1 MVLILLVTRKCWS
14 LFGISTQYQSERL
27 SKMQISFLMDGI
39 RNMDQLYTYAPEN
52 YLGFE
57 DGRVEHYHGDDY
69 CKSAITDVLKAL
81 MPSDWTGQKYLGP
94 RDRIANETFILS
106 STAGSEYNIS
116 FAVNTY
122 NGEAARLEI
131 TITAPETEGY
141 DHRLEKLKIALKNR
155 LLPDWRQCT
164 WLVDEQAAT
173 LCKSAYE
180 KTFAIENNLR
190 AFASKVLIHFLGI
203 DWIKKAGLEKEAESV
218 GTLKEKFI
226 QRVSDFDNI
235 NTDFLSMTLETLVGI
250 MFKGVTYRDDVI
262 LSRQDYAKVQAM
274 GARQKATGSNIAKY
288 IKNLRTVDKRIWD
301 DLFVPYID
309 DPSAFKTAV
318 HNFVEDRNHVAHSKV
333 LSWSSYQVILQDFE
347 KMDSLI
353 LSANVKFD
361 HEETAD
367 EVIQTWQVEQEN
379 DGYEQEYYRNRL
391 ADETG
396 MDILDEGEIKNW
408 FDEILH
414 ELFNLIYQ
422 QYHLDVCYEISDLTT
437 PSEDEIM
444 FTIFCP
450 AVEDGSARID
460 IVAEY
465 SIDDDLGED
474 SVCYIVAKD
483 GAGREIG
490 KAEVR
495 FHNGNGREG
504 EEGIMEATDN
514 SEYDT
519 SELDDFQDNLLV
531 AIESLNPYPEKLN
544 ALSYENKGAVQF
556 VADFPCEQCGK
567 FGVSIDETFMTMGR
581 CCYCGYENELTEC
594 ERCGEMVNADDLENG
609 LCPSCVAFINKQ

>member
-1 MVLILLVTRKCWS
+1 MR
-14 LFGISTQYQSERL
+14 
-27 SKMQISFLMDGI
+27 ISFSMDGI
-39 RNMDQLYTYAPEN
+39 RSMDQLYTYTTEHHP
-52 YLGFE
+52 GFGE
-57 DGRVEHYHGDDY
+57 GHVEHYYGDNY
-69 CKSAITDVLKAL
+69 CENVITDVLNAL
-81 MPSDWTGQKYLGP
+81 TPSDWAGQKYLGS
-94 RDRIANETFILS
+94 RNRIANETFMLS

-122 NGEAARLEI
+122 NREAARLEI

-155 LLPDWRQCT
+155 LLPDWHQCT
-164 WLVDEQAAT
+164 WLVDEQAAA
-173 LCKSAYE
+173 LCKNAYE
-180 KTFAIENNLR
+180 KTFVIENNLR
-190 AFASKVLIHFLGI
+190 AFASKVLIHFLGV

-218 GTLKEKFI
+218 DTLKEKFI

-235 NTDFLSMTLETLVGI
+235 NTDFLSMTLETLVGV
-250 MFKGVTYRDDVI
+250 MFKGVTYMDDVI
-262 LSRQDYAKVQAM
+262 LSRQDYTKVQVM
-274 GARQKATGSNIAKY
+274 GARQKTTGNNIAEY

-318 HNFVEDRNHVAHSKV
+318 HNFIEDRNHVAHSKV
-333 LSWSSYQVILQDFE
+333 LSWSAYQVILQDFE

-353 LSANVKFD
+353 LSADVKFE

-379 DGYEQEYYRNRL
+379 DEYEQEYYRDRL

-396 MDILDEGEIKNW
+396 MDILNENEIKNW
-408 FDEILH
+408 FEEVLH
-414 ELFNLIYQ
+414 ELFDLVYQ
-422 QYHLDVCYEISDLTT
+422 QYHLDVCYDISDLTT
-437 PSEDEIM
+437 PNEDEVA
-444 FTIFCP
+444 FTISCP
-450 AVEDGSARID
+450 AVEDGSAKID
-460 IVAEY
+460 IVVEY
-465 SIDDDLGED
+465 SIDDGLGED
-474 SVCYIVAKD
+474 SVCYIIAKD

-495 FHNGNGREG
+495 FHNGNGCES

-519 SELDDFQDNLLV
+519 SELDGFQDDLLA
-531 AIESLNPYPEKLN
+531 AIESLNPYPEKLD

-567 FGVSIDETFMTMGR
+567 FGISIDETFLTIGR
-581 CCYCGYENELTEC
+581 CCYCGYENELAKC
-594 ERCGEMVNADDLENG
+594 ERCGEMLNVDILEHG
-609 LCPSCVAFINKQ
+609 LCPSCAAYIDNQ